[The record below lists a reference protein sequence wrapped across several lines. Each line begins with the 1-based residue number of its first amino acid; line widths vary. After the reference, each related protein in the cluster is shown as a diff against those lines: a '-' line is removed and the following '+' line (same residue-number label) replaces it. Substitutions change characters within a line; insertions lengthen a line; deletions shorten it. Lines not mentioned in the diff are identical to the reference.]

1 MKNKV
6 ISTENITLVIIVLI
20 GILVAFLV
28 YNNGPNVNPKIALD
42 NSIHTDKTQNVINE
56 STESNE
62 ATSSEKSEETVTN
75 KTSEIKKESSNILP
89 PKFDLFSVD
98 EAGSATI
105 AGKGLAG
112 QTLEI
117 IVDGEVISNA
127 VSYTH
132 LTLPTTPYV

>member
-1 MKNKV
+1 MKNKL
-6 ISTENITLVIIVLI
+6 ISTENITLLIIVLI

-42 NSIHTDKTQNVINE
+42 NSIHTDQTQNVINE

-62 ATSSEKSEETVTN
+62 TTSAEKSEETVVN

-105 AGKGLAG
+105 AGKGLAV

-117 IVDGEVISNA
+117 IVD
-127 VSYTH
+127 
-132 LTLPTTPYV
+132 

>member
-1 MKNKV
+1 MKNKL
-6 ISTENITLVIIVLI
+6 ISTENITLLIIVLI

-42 NSIHTDKTQNVINE
+42 NSIHTDQTQNVINE
-56 STESNE
+56 SIESNE

-98 EAGSATI
+98 VMFSTSFSKSG
-105 AGKGLAG
+105 
-112 QTLEI
+112 
-117 IVDGEVISNA
+117 V
-127 VSYTH
+127 
-132 LTLPTTPYV
+132 

>member
-1 MKNKV
+1 MKNKL

-28 YNNGPNVNPKIALD
+28 YNNGPNVNPKIALE
-42 NSIHTDKTQNVINE
+42 NSIHTDQTQNVINE

-62 ATSSEKSEETVTN
+62 ATSLEKSEETGAN

-89 PKFDLFSVD
+89 PKFDLFRVD
-98 EAGSATI
+98 EEGSATI

-117 IVDGEVISNA
+117 IVDGEVISN
-127 VSYTH
+127 VI
-132 LTLPTTPYV
+132 PDK